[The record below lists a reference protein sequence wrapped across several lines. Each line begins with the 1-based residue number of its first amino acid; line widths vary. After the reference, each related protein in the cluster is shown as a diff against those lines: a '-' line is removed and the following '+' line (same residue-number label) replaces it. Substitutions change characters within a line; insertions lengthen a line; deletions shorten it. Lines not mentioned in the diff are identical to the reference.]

1 VSFLCHCRSTPS
13 NKKWHS
19 RVSPRPP
26 EPSAPAPDGPYYP
39 SSNGHHDSHRSAVSS
54 NHTAPSLQRANSN
67 GTSNGYNSQHNDLEL
82 AVIGPRL
89 QHGVR
94 FNSRGRAVRF
104 ATPQA
109 HRLITTPVIALV
121 CIAMLIWQ
129 FSVNDWKIE
138 SLAINPAVG
147 KCAQRYQ
154 SLLHVACATEPLM
167 IVHVIPYLTEQLLF
181 DCFVIRLCCV
191 LCVCGRCEC
200 RNNDILW
207 CQAYT

>member
-1 VSFLCHCRSTPS
+1 
-13 NKKWHS
+13 
-19 RVSPRPP
+19 VSPRPP
-26 EPSAPAPDGPYYP
+26 EPSAPVPDGPYYP
-39 SSNGHHDSHRSAVSS
+39 SSNGHHDSHRSAASS
-54 NHTAPSLQRANSN
+54 NHTAASLHRANSN

-129 FSVNDWKIE
+129 FFVNDWKIE
-138 SLAINPAVG
+138 PLATNPAVG
-147 KCAQRYQ
+147 KCPPCY
-154 SLLHVACATEPLM
+154 
-167 IVHVIPYLTEQLLF
+167 
-181 DCFVIRLCCV
+181 
-191 LCVCGRCEC
+191 
-200 RNNDILW
+200 
-207 CQAYT
+207 